1 MATTIITNHAT
12 MSTPTITASRN
23 VDSTSIRARIV
34 GTVLFLEG
42 YVVVKAQTYTANDTV
57 LFSTDALPSGIR
69 FFNIFDSKAVGSTSY
84 VGKIF
89 ANGEIKFNNTISFT
103 ANTYLFFNAAIQL

>member
-1 MATTIITNHAT
+1 MAISTIKNQVTI
-12 MSTPTITASRN
+12 STPTITASRN

-69 FFNIFDSKAVGSTSY
+69 FFNIFDSKSAGQHHMLEKSLQM
-84 VGKIF
+84 
-89 ANGEIKFNNTISFT
+89 ER
-103 ANTYLFFNAAIQL
+103 